1 MIEDLSL
8 RPTGWGEPAL
18 DAPGLADVRAAA
30 QRVRDVCL
38 RTPLVPFAAVP
49 NLFLKPECLQPTGS
63 FKLRGV
69 YNWAVTLSREERRA
83 GFSTFS
89 AGNTALALGFC
100 ARKFGVR
107 CRSLLPDY
115 APKAKVAALRAAG
128 VECALVP
135 FSAMAD
141 WLFAAG
147 WRNEPYAFL
156 HPWTEP
162 KLLSGHA
169 TIGLEIA
176 DDLPGPAT
184 VFVPVGGGAL
194 AAGVAS
200 ALRALRPGTRIVGVE
215 AANYPSLCASRHA
228 GRPVW
233 VASEHTICDG
243 VAVPF
248 ANDSLFPLLS
258 RVLDDVVLV
267 SEDEAKSAMRRLVVE
282 AKLVAEGAGALALA
296 AALKLKPAGAVVAIV
311 SGGNAE
317 PAELGELPS

>member
-1 MIEDLSL
+1 MIEDLTQ
-8 RPTGWGEPAL
+8 RPTGWGVPAL
-18 DAPGLADVRAAA
+18 DAPGIDDIRAAA
-30 QRVRDVCL
+30 QRVRDVCV

-69 YNWAVTLSREERRA
+69 YNWAASLSPEERRA

-100 ARKFGVR
+100 ARRFGVR

-115 APKAKVAALRAAG
+115 APEAKVAALKAAG
-128 VECALVP
+128 VECILVP
-135 FSAMAD
+135 FSEMAD
-141 WLFAAG
+141 WLFASG
-147 WRNEPYAFL
+147 WQDEPYAFL

-162 KLLSGHA
+162 KLLAGHA

-176 DDLPGPAT
+176 DDLPGTAT

-200 ALRALRPGTRIVGVE
+200 ALRALRPGTRVVGVE
-215 AANYPSLCASRHA
+215 AANYPSLYASRRA
-228 GRPVW
+228 GKPVW

-248 ANDSLFPLLS
+248 ASDALFPLLS

-267 SEDEAKSAMRRLVVE
+267 SEDEAKSAMRRLAVE
-282 AKLVAEGAGALALA
+282 SKLVAEGAGALALA
-296 AALKLKPAGAVVAIV
+296 AALRAKPTGTAVAIV

-317 PAELGELPS
+317 PSELAALLA